1 MTDTSLYQTPL
12 RLFREGMDYIEI
24 SEKLGISVPDV
35 ERQIHRLRNIERG
48 DTTHDDYMEQRRAN
62 DRRFRDKHRAYQ
74 REWQRERRAQA

>member
-1 MTDTSLYQTPL
+1 MTTPSLYQTPL

-48 DTTHDDYMEQRRAN
+48 DTTHDDYMQRYRSRA
-62 DRRFRDKHRAYQ
+62 DRKFRDKWRAYQ
-74 REWQRERRAQA
+74 REARA